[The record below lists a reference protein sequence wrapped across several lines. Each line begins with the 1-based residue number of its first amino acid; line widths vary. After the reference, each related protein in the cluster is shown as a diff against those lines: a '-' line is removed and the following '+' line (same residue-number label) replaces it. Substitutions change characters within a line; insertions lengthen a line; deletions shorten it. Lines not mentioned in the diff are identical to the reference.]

1 MIRSQRWGVLAAA
14 VMAAVAAMWM
24 PAPAFADETGP
35 ECFAAGIAG
44 GTLTPGLPGGM
55 VNEGTTTL
63 AVTGRAEKG
72 CGWASDSTLHYW
84 SGVPTWFQA
93 ATAAQLAANPVPA
106 AKVVVT
112 RDESTGTTETTYSAT
127 IPRTG
132 ETWVGVRYRIPDAAT
147 TLGFG
152 TSQSALLPT
161 RIVVRTRPTLVPP
174 PPVLAHDAVNTPLSG
189 RAWPG
194 DRVSV
199 TDQDGNLICQATA
212 DAKGAWRCVA
222 AQPFAHG
229 TTALT
234 VTAHGTGANNP
245 AYPGISDALL
255 PDLTG
260 NTARTHVLSADPA
273 LTKELDNATP
283 RVGDVVRYT
292 LTAVNLG
299 LDTAVDVTVTDR
311 LPAGLTYVSAKP
323 DVGSYD
329 PATGVWRVGNL
340 APRARQRLVLAA
352 RVTKAGS
359 LDNPAV
365 IAAAGATDGTSTS
378 RLRGVDG
385 LPDGNIDAAND
396 RDSAKLTTAPWSD
409 LRVTKQV
416 VQGRYRVGDVVT
428 FTIRASNE
436 GPDAASGVWVTE
448 QLAPGLA
455 LVSAS
460 PSVGRFDPAADE
472 WLVGALPAGR
482 TETLTL
488 RARVT
493 RRGQIRNSASIGNTP
508 AGPGAVFGRQAPLP
522 ALRRVSDTATVVI
535 DVAPASAA
543 RHGVARPEAAR
554 RGDVAPSGG
563 KGLSGS
569 RTADRTNSPNS
580 RKSEIPPDP
589 DPTGWLAATGSS
601 TGVVAAVGLAGV
613 FAGLV
618 LLAMTGRARRRHR
631 SS

>member
-1 MIRSQRWGVLAAA
+1 MMRSQRWGVLVAA
-14 VMAAVAAMWM
+14 VMAAAATTWT
-24 PAPAFADETGP
+24 PTPAFADADGP
-35 ECFAAGIAG
+35 ECFAAGIAA

-63 AVTGRAEKG
+63 TVTGRSEKG
-72 CGWASDSTLHYW
+72 CGWAPDSTLHHW

-93 ATAAQLAANPVPA
+93 ATAAQLAANPAPT
-106 AKVVVT
+106 AKIAVT
-112 RDESTGTTETTYSAT
+112 RDESTGTTETSYPAT
-127 IPRTG
+127 LPRTG
-132 ETWVGVRYRIPDAAT
+132 ETWVGVRYRIDDAAT
-147 TLGFG
+147 KLGFG
-152 TSQSALLPT
+152 VNQSTLLPT

-199 TDQDGNLICQATA
+199 TDQDGNLFCDATA

-222 AQPFAHG
+222 AQAFAHG

-234 VTAHGTGANNP
+234 VTAHGMGANNP

-299 LDTAVDVTVTDR
+299 LDTAVGVTVTDR

-329 PATGVWRVGNL
+329 PAMGVWHVGNL

-352 RVTKAGS
+352 RVTKAGG
-359 LDNPAV
+359 LTNPAV
-365 IAAAGATDGTSTS
+365 IAAAGATDGVSTS
-378 RLRGVDG
+378 RLRGADG

-396 RDSAKLTTAPWSD
+396 RDSAKLTTAPWSE

-416 VQGRYRVGDVVT
+416 VKGRYRVGDLVT
-428 FTIRASNE
+428 FTIRARNE
-436 GPDAASGVWVTE
+436 GPDAARGVWVTE

-455 LVSAS
+455 LVSTS
-460 PSVGRFDPAADE
+460 SSVGRFDRAAGE
-472 WLVGALPAGR
+472 WLVGALPVGR
-482 TETLTL
+482 TATLTL
-488 RARVT
+488 RARLT
-493 RRGQIRNSASIGNTP
+493 RPGQIRNSASIGSTP
-508 AGPGAVFGRQAPLP
+508 TGPGAVFGQQAPLP
-522 ALRRVSDTATVVI
+522 ALRRISDTAEVVI
-535 DVAPASAA
+535 RVAPARAT
-543 RHGVARPEAAR
+543 RPGGVAPT
-554 RGDVAPSGG
+554 GDNE
-563 KGLSGS
+563 LSAS
-569 RTADRTNSPNS
+569 RNANRANSTNNRNS
-580 RKSEIPPDP
+580 AIPPDP
-589 DPTGWLAATGSS
+589 DPAGWLAATGTSA
-601 TGVVAAVGLAGV
+601 GVVASIGLAGV
-613 FAGLV
+613 LVGLA
-618 LLAMTGRARRRHR
+618 LLVAVGSARRHHR
-631 SS
+631 SP